1 LYKFNQ
7 KECRGLFTFKV
18 FSKFEKIDAMK
29 ITDYQWKSSNRSVYG
44 ATWTPENDPKGVIVF
59 VHGIGEHCRR
69 YDEWF
74 AHFCE
79 MGLAVISGDHH
90 GHGRSE
96 GKRGHF
102 NSYYEPLDFVTMLFE
117 KADEFF
123 PHLPKLMYGHSMG
136 GNITLNYLLRKNPK
150 VKGAIVSS
158 PWVILRNPPSKLLL
172 TFARLVDAVYPSYTQ
187 HSGIKRDQLT
197 SNQEELEKYDKDE
210 LLHGKI
216 TVRTYFEL
224 DAAANFA
231 KANIQKL
238 QVPLL
243 LMHGTADPIASPEGS
258 KFLAEK
264 NSKFI
269 ELRLFDGF
277 LHEIHKEKERNQ
289 PMEAI
294 KAHIKKLL

>member
-1 LYKFNQ
+1 MFPNKLFRKF
-7 KECRGLFTFKV
+7 G
-18 FSKFEKIDAMK
+18 KIHAMK
-29 ITDYQWKSSNRSVYG
+29 ITEYQWKSSDRNVYG

-69 YDEWF
+69 YDDWF
-74 AHFCE
+74 EPLCE

-102 NSYYEPLDFVTMLFE
+102 NSYCEPLDFVSMLFE
-117 KADEFF
+117 KADDLF
-123 PHLPKLMYGHSMG
+123 PHLPKMIYGHSMG
-136 GNITLNYLLRKNPK
+136 GNITLNYLLRKKPK

-158 PWVILRNPPSKLLL
+158 PWVILRKPPSKLLL
-172 TFARLVDAVYPSYTQ
+172 AFARIVDSIYPSYTQ

-197 SNQEELEKYDKDE
+197 HDEEELEKYEKDE
-210 LLHGKI
+210 LLHGKL

-224 DAAANFA
+224 DAAANYA
-231 KANIQKL
+231 KVNIQNL

-269 ELRLFDGF
+269 ELRLFEGF

-294 KAHIKKLL
+294 KAHIEKLL